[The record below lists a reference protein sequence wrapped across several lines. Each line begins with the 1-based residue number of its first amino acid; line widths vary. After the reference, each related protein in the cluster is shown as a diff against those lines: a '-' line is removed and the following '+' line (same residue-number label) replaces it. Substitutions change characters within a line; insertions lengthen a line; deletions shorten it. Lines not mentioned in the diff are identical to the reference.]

1 MSSAISVAVEDPAT
15 ADATLLLEEL
25 SDQLSLITGS
35 SGKASFDVHDVLGER
50 ARFVVARDGDGQP
63 VGCGAL
69 RPMDDDVAEVKR
81 MYSRRS
87 AAGIGAAVLAFLEA
101 EARQLGYQALRL
113 ETRAVNTRAV
123 DFYQRLGYGRIAN
136 FGKYAGRPE
145 ALCFEK
151 VLGSA

>member
-1 MSSAISVAVEDPAT
+1 MVNAINVAVADPET

-35 SGKASFDVHDVLGER
+35 SGKASFDVHDVRGER
-50 ARFVVARDGDGQP
+50 ARFVVARDGDGNP

-87 AAGIGAAVLAFLEA
+87 APGIGAAVLAFLEA
-101 EARQLGYQALRL
+101 EAAQLGYRALRL

-123 DFYQRLGYGRIAN
+123 DFYQRSGYGRIAN

-145 ALCFEK
+145 AVCFEK
-151 VLGSA
+151 MLAAK